1 MTTHEQRIANLE
13 RFQADAIQAVQES
26 NLYIGRHEG
35 IMRSQEQDIKAMRV
49 DIAGMRTD
57 IAGMR
62 EDMHSIAATL
72 EKQGATL
79 IEHTNVLKAILDR
92 LPPAP
97 AKE

>member
-1 MTTHEQRIANLE
+1 LTTHEERIANLE
-13 RFQADAIQAVQES
+13 QFQREAIQAVQES

-49 DIAGMRTD
+49 DIAGMRQD

-62 EDMHSIAATL
+62 TDMHSIAATL
-72 EKQGATL
+72 EQQGET
-79 IEHTNVLKAILDR
+79 LKAILDR
-92 LPPAP
+92 LP

>member
-13 RFQADAIQAVQES
+13 RFQSDAIQAVQES
-26 NLYIGRHEG
+26 NMYIGRHEG

-57 IAGMR
+57 
-62 EDMHSIAATL
+62 MHSIAATL
-72 EKQGATL
+72 Q
-79 IEHTNVLKAILDR
+79 EHTNILKAILDR